1 MECRDTTS
9 TSIIVYPALSAKVS
23 NRWLSSPLASPKS
36 EFDVFHFLI
45 PTIFHSI
52 RFSFYIRVI
61 LGSTCVQNGKNVFFA
76 FEHTKYTR
84 TLTISI
90 QPLVFVWKNWG
101 LDRNTRTWTDTDS
114 THLYCSFPSLLK
126 VTFFWEK
133 IFSNE
138 TATHDRIAFLL
149 QNGESHRQSW
159 E

>member
-1 MECRDTTS
+1 MEYRDTTS
-9 TSIIVYPALSAKVS
+9 TSTIVYPALSAKVS

-61 LGSTCVQNGKNVFFA
+61 SESTCIETRFFA

-126 VTFFWEK
+126 VTFLVEEK

-138 TATHDRIAFLL
+138 TATHGRIAFLL
-149 QNGESHRQSW
+149 QNGESHTQSW